1 MKDMPNRDPWDA
13 LRRFTPARIAL
24 GRRGASL
31 PTREVLRFGLAH
43 AQARD
48 AVHLALDVTALR
60 DALRPR
66 HGGSIVVHSRAPERA
81 TYLLRPDLGRR
92 LDDASAALLAEA
104 VAPVSAAPGAAGA
117 PAPPDVAFV
126 VADGLSAL
134 AVQRHAAALLGALV
148 PRLPPD
154 LIVAPIVIAEQGRV
168 ALGDEIGE
176 ILGARLVAVLIGER
190 PGLSSPDSLGVYLTW
205 APTRDRSDAERNCVS
220 NIRPEGLGYA
230 AAAMRIA
237 WLMREARRLQR
248 TGVGLKD
255 RSDLLEVADDSG

>member
-1 MKDMPNRDPWDA
+1 MKDTPTGDPWTA
-13 LRRFTPARIAL
+13 LRRLTPARIAL
-24 GRRGASL
+24 GRRGASM

-48 AVHLALDVTALR
+48 AVHLALDTAAMQ
-60 DALRPR
+60 DALRPQ
-66 HGGSIVVHSRAPERA
+66 HGDSVVLHSRAGDRA
-81 TYLLRPDLGRR
+81 AYLLRPDLGRR
-92 LDDASAALLAEA
+92 LDDASAVLLGGA
-104 VAPVSAAPGAAGA
+104 VARVPGARLA

-134 AVQRHAAALLGALV
+134 AVQRHAPALLDVLV

-154 LIVAPIVIAEQGRV
+154 WPPAPIVIAEQGRV
-168 ALGDEIGE
+168 ALGDEIGG

-205 APTRDRSDAERNCVS
+205 APTPGRSDAERNCVS
-220 NIRPEGLGYA
+220 NIRPEGLAYDA
-230 AAAMRIA
+230 AATRIA

-255 RSDLLEVADDSG
+255 RSDLLEVAEESAPPD